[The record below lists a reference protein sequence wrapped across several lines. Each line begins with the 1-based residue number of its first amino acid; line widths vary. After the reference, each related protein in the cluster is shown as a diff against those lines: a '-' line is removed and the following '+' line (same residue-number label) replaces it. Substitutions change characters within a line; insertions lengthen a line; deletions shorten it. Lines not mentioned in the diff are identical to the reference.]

1 MYDFHG
7 VCNINIMIY
16 SYILVLFYKLTCTH
30 PSEQIPKKMN
40 SSIQVFAALFY
51 KGMYK
56 INIDSEHYYV

>member
-1 MYDFHG
+1 
-7 VCNINIMIY
+7 MIY
-16 SYILVLFYKLTCTH
+16 SYILFYKLTYTH

-51 KGMYK
+51 KGMHK